1 MPPKSKKQND
11 LLAGSAETLQAVLIA
26 DSFDEKFQPLTQ
38 DTPRCLLPLC
48 NIPLIEYPLETL
60 IRSGVTE
67 VFIICCANSQKI
79 KQYLNNSRWCQP
91 DALMKVNIIVAN
103 QLTSV
108 GDALREL
115 DSRSVVDSD
124 FILIHGDVVSNVDL
138 KPIVQEHNKR
148 KEVDKH
154 AMMTMLV
161 REASDDHPSR
171 TMDHQPILALDPKT
185 KQCFHYEKNLKFPQQ
200 TPIKVTEEALFTKDP
215 NEVINRYDLTDCF
228 IDICSIEVP
237 ALLTENFD
245 YHDLRTD
252 FVQGVL
258 TSDLLSNSF
267 YLHVLEDKYAAKVHG
282 PQMYEAVSQNII
294 SRWTYPLVPDANFTA
309 ETSYTYHRK
318 QIYMDENCQVDSSSV
333 LSQGVVIGKNT
344 IIETNCNIRNSVIGD
359 NCHIKAGSVLNGAY
373 LFSNVVLEEG
383 TTINRSIIG
392 NGAKVLKSTSVQL
405 GCILGDG
412 VIVGPDASIANYL
425 KLEKAEEETS
435 SELGASTNASIFQD
449 EIFED
454 EDEDPKA
461 IAQFLLSQLARNTQE
476 LYETLQLATP
486 EDSDDENEGSED
498 EADTFEN
505 EAAATLQRNL
515 EEDHEADLS
524 IIELNSLRMSFN
536 ASFDQVRECTIHFVL
551 KLLTSETTS
560 SQVEKIFNRWS
571 PVIRKFIFDT
581 SDQLYVLELTEEFIA
596 NKPELHKLFL
606 SILKNTYDWDIFEEE
621 VIVEWHEQEAPE
633 SDSDKYTKLRKLAE
647 PFVNWLQEAEE
658 DSDDDDDE

>member
-1 MPPKSKKQND
+1 MAPKSKKQND

-344 IIETNCNIRNSVIGD
+344 IIEANCNIRNSVIGD

-392 NGAKVLKSTSVQL
+392 NGAKILKSTSVQL

-412 VIVGPDASIANYL
+412 VIVGPDASISNYL

-486 EDSDDENEGSED
+486 EDSDDENEGSDE

-536 ASFDQVRECTIHFVL
+536 ASFDQVRECIIHFVL
-551 KLLTSETTS
+551 KLLTPETTS

-571 PVIRKFIFDT
+571 PVVRKFIFDT

-633 SDSDKYTKLRKLAE
+633 SDSDKYIKLRKLAE

-658 DSDDDDDE
+658 DSDDDD